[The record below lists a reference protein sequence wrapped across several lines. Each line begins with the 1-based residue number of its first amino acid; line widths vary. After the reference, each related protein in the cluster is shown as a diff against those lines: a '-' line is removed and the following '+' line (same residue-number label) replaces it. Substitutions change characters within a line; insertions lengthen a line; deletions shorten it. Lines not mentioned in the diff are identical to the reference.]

1 MYLEI
6 FLADFAVFRFFL
18 GISRDFA
25 EIPEFRGS
33 ATARNIRSPV
43 SVIEPVEVSP
53 VELDSISSTSADSV
67 TECSIAGGS
76 ASSGWLLVL
85 EAGFTADAVLHVA
98 VAVPATLTRFFLGSS
113 MVSEPAVRPD
123 IAALT
128 AYKDNFITG
137 LETAK
142 VIFRRILQ
150 RQINNKFSMTTRIDL
165 SRHSF
170 ISRGYRFFFRSTVYT
185 GEYAYSELVPL

>member
-1 MYLEI
+1 MLH
-6 FLADFAVFRFFL
+6 LFL
-18 GISRDFA
+18 GPAGSSFPGDGAAVSTSTVLWEVEPSVVERA
-25 EIPEFRGS
+25 EIEL
-33 ATARNIRSPV
+33 

-67 TECSIAGGS
+67 TECSIAGVS
-76 ASSGWLLVL
+76 ASSGWLLVP

-98 VAVPATLTRFFLGSS
+98 VAVPATLTRFLLGSS
-113 MVSEPAVRPD
+113 MVSEPALRPD

-137 LETAK
+137 LATAK

-150 RQINNKFSMTTRIDL
+150 RQINNKFSMITRIEL
-165 SRHSF
+165 SHHSF

>member
-1 MYLEI
+1 MLH
-6 FLADFAVFRFFL
+6 LFL
-18 GISRDFA
+18 GPVGSSFPGDGAAVSTSTVLWEVEPSVVERA
-25 EIPEFRGS
+25 EIEL
-33 ATARNIRSPV
+33 

-67 TECSIAGGS
+67 TECSIAGVS
-76 ASSGWLLVL
+76 ASSGWLLVP

-98 VAVPATLTRFFLGSS
+98 VAVPATLTRFLLGSS
-113 MVSEPAVRPD
+113 MVSEPALRPD

-137 LETAK
+137 LATAK

-165 SRHSF
+165 SHHSF